1 MLECASSCPDVGITA
16 ASECPLPWLSS
27 ATILLHKLIVT
38 MQILQADVPHMRGP
52 CPAGLENLGVCTC
65 IHVWCHYFSSVCDS
79 RIRAPR
85 NRPEFV
91 GFWQSLSSLHVNVMR
106 TWESCSVIMYG

>member
-1 MLECASSCPDVGITA
+1 MLKCASSCPEVGITA
-16 ASECPLPWLSS
+16 ASEWPLPWLSS

-38 MQILQADVPHMRGP
+38 MQILQADMPHMRGP

-65 IHVWCHYFSSVCDS
+65 IHVWCHYFCSVCDS
-79 RIRAPR
+79 RIWAPR

-91 GFWQSLSSLHVNVMR
+91 GFWQLLSSLHVNVMR
-106 TWESCSVIMYG
+106 T